1 LERSFRAVSIY
12 DRSGSGFYRLLVDL
26 TSGRIEEDVTKIKR
40 AAALAYRRQYGRLH
54 PRLYE
59 RLQQMGDEEELLVA
73 IWSGTPPSRSQAQ
86 LYAALAARFSEAA
99 EALARSGIPF
109 DVGDPALAERIR
121 GVCIQML
128 AED

>member
-1 LERSFRAVSIY
+1 
-12 DRSGSGFYRLLVDL
+12 
-26 TSGRIEEDVTKIKR
+26 
-40 AAALAYRRQYGRLH
+40 
-54 PRLYE
+54 
-59 RLQQMGDEEELLVA
+59 MGDEEELLVA

-128 AED
+128 AEDQRGAARPAGAGCDVGAVEYDPLAGLKERIYLPVAMR